1 MEPVGRD
8 ACLLPK
14 VRTNTTDVNR
24 EIGKFRFCQSHFSL
38 IKRLLSV
45 LPRCKVRAKAITRTG
60 DTTRRRKSA
69 KTSFTAVASATTI
82 GEGRRKSIKS
92 IIRSK
97 GSALHSVKKVLLVL
111 STSYTLWGNSQ

>member
-24 EIGKFRFCQSHFSL
+24 EIGKFRFCRSHFCL
-38 IKRLLSV
+38 TKLLLSV

-82 GEGRRKSIKS
+82 GEGRRKSI
-92 IIRSK
+92 IRSK

>member
-24 EIGKFRFCQSHFSL
+24 EIGKFRFCQSHFCL

-82 GEGRRKSIKS
+82 GEGRRKSIS
-92 IIRSK
+92 IRSK